1 MVATTKLI
9 ESYEIIKKG
18 LQAEI
23 ELSTKTIGEN
33 NLLLVD
39 APEYL
44 KGKIEKRLAS
54 LREKRAIRNARLV
67 YIASFIEDL
76 NSLNQYLDSKAI
88 KEEQN
93 NKNELI
99 TLSLKECE
107 FIAEKISK
115 NQRREESLSSYATFG
130 VVYNKDYKSLRLDYK
145 KTGDQPSSYPE
156 CYGANIIL
164 NND

>member
-23 ELSTKTIGEN
+23 ETATKEIGEN
-33 NLLLVD
+33 NRLLVE

-44 KGKIEKRLAS
+44 KSKIEKRLAS

-99 TLSLKECE
+99 TLSLQECE
-107 FIAEKISK
+107 FIASVIKRNRQGVE
-115 NQRREESLSSYATFG
+115 NLRSSATFETI
-130 VVYNKDYKSLRLDYK
+130 YNPDERALLINHERPGYQS
-145 KTGDQPSSYPE
+145 SSYPE
-156 CYGANIIL
+156 CIGTQIYFINE
-164 NND
+164 

>member
-1 MVATTKLI
+1 MVATTNLI

-23 ELSTKTIGEN
+23 ETATKAIGEN
-33 NLLLVD
+33 NRLLVD

-54 LREKRAIRNARLV
+54 LREKRGIRNARLV
-67 YIASFIEDL
+67 YITGFIEDL
-76 NSLNQYLDSKAI
+76 NSLNQYLDSEAI
-88 KEEQN
+88 KEKQS

-99 TLSLKECE
+99 TLSLQECE
-107 FIAEKISK
+107 FIAEEISK

-145 KTGDQPSSYPE
+145 RTGDQPSSYPE
-156 CYGANIIL
+156 CFGANINL
-164 NND
+164 NNE